1 VSLRLESLKVLTRS
15 GFPQDHADV
24 HFELAV
30 TRTCLSSLTNV
41 DQRDEIAREL
51 RDRPR
56 LLHPVV
62 VPFPV
67 DGNPIAANR
76 HVGKLSRLNR
86 CGALRYSRHLLRL
99 AGASGRSGYEHFN
112 TCECFRRPAARGPDR
127 ARRRP
132 AYQGK
137 HPLRAAGVTG
147 PGRAET
153 RRRLGGRARRSK
165 GSGPQGEAS
174 TLILNCDFPD
184 INFSRSLFVNVP
196 KRRFRAR
203 RGYRWPRANRRR

>member
-86 CGALRYSRHLLRL
+86 CGALI
-99 AGASGRSGYEHFN
+99 
-112 TCECFRRPAARGPDR
+112 
-127 ARRRP
+127 
-132 AYQGK
+132 K
-137 HPLRAAGVTG
+137 
-147 PGRAET
+147 
-153 RRRLGGRARRSK
+153 
-165 GSGPQGEAS
+165 
-174 TLILNCDFPD
+174 I
-184 INFSRSLFVNVP
+184 
-196 KRRFRAR
+196 
-203 RGYRWPRANRRR
+203 

>member
-1 VSLRLESLKVLTRS
+1 VSLHLESLKVLTRS
-15 GFPQDHADV
+15 GFPQDLADV

-51 RDRPR
+51 CDRPR

-86 CGALRYSRHLLRL
+86 CGALRYSRHLRSALPAPQDAPDMSTSILVNVFGDRPL
-99 AGASGRSGYEHFN
+99 GGLTARADGRPTKVSIRSGP
-112 TCECFRRPAARGPDR
+112 RGSWSRPG
-127 ARRRP
+127 
-132 AYQGK
+132 
-137 HPLRAAGVTG
+137 
-147 PGRAET
+147 
-153 RRRLGGRARRSK
+153 
-165 GSGPQGEAS
+165 
-174 TLILNCDFPD
+174 
-184 INFSRSLFVNVP
+184 
-196 KRRFRAR
+196 
-203 RGYRWPRANRRR
+203 